1 MSWVS
6 ANFIKFAVDRP
17 LGQKMLDGSMK
28 IPAGDP
34 VEQELPQ
41 LLDAVT
47 VSLKNDSQV
56 DEKLLNSTSF
66 EVLRTLAEKAAEVT
80 NPNQPE
86 KFPFGYSLLPTKVE
100 KSDTPGI
107 LAVDLNP
114 MDMRFTTESP
124 VYPEPAARLFID
136 TTPGKD
142 GLEYLISY

>member
-17 LGQKMLDGSMK
+17 LGQQMVNGSMK
-28 IPAGDP
+28 LPAGDP

-47 VSLKNDSQV
+47 LSLKNDSNL
-56 DEKLLNSTSF
+56 DPKLADSKSF
-66 EVLRTLAEKAAEVT
+66 EVFRNLAEKAAEVT

-86 KFPFGYSLLPTKVE
+86 KFPFGYTLLPTRVE
-100 KSDTPGI
+100 KSETPGI

-114 MDMRFTTESP
+114 VDMRHSTESP

-136 TTPGKD
+136 TTPGQD
-142 GLEYLISY
+142 GLEFLISY

>member
-17 LGQKMLDGSMK
+17 LGQKMLDGTMK

-34 VEQELPQ
+34 VEQDLPV
-41 LLDAVT
+41 LVDAMA
-47 VSLKNDSQV
+47 VSLKDDSKV
-56 DEKLLNSTSF
+56 DEKLLSSKSF
-66 EVLRTLAEKAAEVT
+66 EVFRALAEKAAEVSD
-80 NPNQPE
+80 PKQPE
-86 KFPFGYSLLPTKVE
+86 KFPFGYSLLPTRLE
-100 KSDTPGI
+100 RSETPGI

-114 MDMRFTTESP
+114 IDMRFTSQSP

-142 GLEYLISY
+142 GLDYLISY